1 MLAGFAL
8 SSNQSSFDYVD
19 AKAASDDAYR
29 QGEYNYSN
37 TILHP
42 YIGWFPGE
50 ELKLWASVGF
60 GSGEIEINIDTKDD
74 VSSTDTTQQSLS
86 GGFSRRLLN
95 STKQT
100 SGNTTTLNLK
110 GDVSMTS
117 VDVEE
122 NLEAGFAAQ
131 EVSSSRLRVLISGA
145 QRRGLASGGGLTPS
159 LEMGVRNDGGDG
171 VTGTGVELGGGLRYA
186 NSGGNVAVAV
196 NVRTLL
202 AHDYTESGRGF
213 ASATIAVGWS
223 WFGR

>member
-19 AKAASDDAYR
+19 ANANSDDPYK

-37 TILHP
+37 TIFHP

-100 SGNTTTLNLK
+100 SRQHDHLESEGRC
-110 GDVSMTS
+110 
-117 VDVEE
+117 VD
-122 NLEAGFAAQ
+122 
-131 EVSSSRLRVLISGA
+131 
-145 QRRGLASGGGLTPS
+145 
-159 LEMGVRNDGGDG
+159 D
-171 VTGTGVELGGGLRYA
+171 LG
-186 NSGGNVAVAV
+186 
-196 NVRTLL
+196 
-202 AHDYTESGRGF
+202 
-213 ASATIAVGWS
+213 
-223 WFGR
+223 